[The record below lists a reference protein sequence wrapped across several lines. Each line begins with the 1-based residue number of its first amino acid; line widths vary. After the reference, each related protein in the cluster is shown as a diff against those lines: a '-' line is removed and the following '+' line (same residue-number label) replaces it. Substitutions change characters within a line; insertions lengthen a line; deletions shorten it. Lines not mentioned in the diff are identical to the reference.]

1 MKIIIPNVE
10 IRGHEVKDSKTTD
23 SKYIVIKFDTEEG
36 DREEII
42 DRNMEHEPL
51 YVRGAVG
58 SFTATYKHG
67 MSKSGSYANLSV
79 VDFTPDAD

>member
-10 IRGHEVKDSKTTD
+10 IRGHEVKDSKNTD
-23 SKYIVIKFDTEEG
+23 TKYIVVKFDTEEG

-67 MSKSGSYANLSV
+67 RTKDGSYANLSV
-79 VDFTPDAD
+79 VDFTPNAD